1 MDGSLSREVYISSN
15 YGTRITDISF
25 LEFFSLSNSPKK
37 GDHLQQQICDALIAA
52 NSEQLSTKR
61 KDEKSRT

>member
-1 MDGSLSREVYISSN
+1 MPTCIDNTGASFILVYTADGRGSENQMDGSLSREVYISSN

-37 GDHLQQQICDALIAA
+37 GDHL
-52 NSEQLSTKR
+52 
-61 KDEKSRT
+61 